1 MESIFAKNGAHYNIY
16 RRVNMEDLRS
26 LFPDGKAD
34 EMNLCL
40 FSTSGVHGSYITIE
54 QIEESLLKYGDDAE
68 FGEDDAP
75 EDWIPPHLT
84 VLVIHPRLVCMKYGE
99 VIVRKDDLDFLK
111 GLRVSSHAKFCRI
124 GW

>member
-1 MESIFAKNGAHYNIY
+1 MESIFAKNRAHYNIY

-40 FSTSGVHGSYITIE
+40 FSTSGVHGTYTTIE

-84 VLVIHPRLVCMKYGE
+84 VLVIHPRLVCLKYGE